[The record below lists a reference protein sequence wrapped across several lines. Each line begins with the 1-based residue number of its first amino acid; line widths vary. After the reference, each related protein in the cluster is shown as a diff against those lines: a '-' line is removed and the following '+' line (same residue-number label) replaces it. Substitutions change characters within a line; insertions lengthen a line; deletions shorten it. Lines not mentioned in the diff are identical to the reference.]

1 MQDQIDTRLMLQA
14 YEKITTHGEE
24 VPGDIDKMHR
34 LEGVTAFSDF
44 DGYTL
49 YLQDAEVK
57 LQTGFHNTY
66 KLDYDTNRALDN
78 FIRKLKHIVS
88 SYD

>member
-14 YEKITTHGEE
+14 YEKITTHGEKLAGE
-24 VPGDIDKMHR
+24 IDNMHR

-49 YLQDAEVK
+49 YLEDAEVK

-66 KLDYDTNRALDN
+66 KLDYNSNRALEN
-78 FIRKLKHIVS
+78 FIRKLKYIVT